1 MIEQINGQTFDPVQ
15 QSVVSQP
22 LVKPISQPP
31 IQPVVN
37 NQSNKGMKNNNLKQK
52 IGLVVLMVVLGI
64 GTGYLVSGKS
74 KGTTNTMGGGVV
86 EESNIS
92 VGAEFGG
99 KDSSEFKDNAIGVV
113 ESGGIDGEGTHKL
126 IREGGPSQTVYMTS
140 SVLSLDQFVGRK
152 VQIWGETFKAQK
164 AGWLM
169 DVGRLKVLE

>member
-1 MIEQINGQTFDPVQ
+1 MIEQINGQTFNPVQ
-15 QSVVSQP
+15 QPVVSQP
-22 LVKPISQPP
+22 PV
-31 IQPVVN
+31 QPVVN
-37 NQSNKGMKNNNLKQK
+37 NQPNKIMKNNNLKQK
-52 IGLVVLMVVLGI
+52 IGLIILMIVLGV
-64 GTGYLVSGKS
+64 GTGYIVSGKS
-74 KGTTNTMGGGVV
+74 NSGAGKTMGGGVV

-99 KDSSEFKDNAIGVV
+99 KDSSMFKDNAVGVI

-140 SVLSLDQFVGRK
+140 SVLSLDQFIGRK